1 MFGFLIGWGVFW
13 GLIWAALCFLFYK
26 SKNEEGA
33 NLHAASV
40 VMFMITVFY
49 IIAVLVGRWAADWL

>member
-13 GLIWAALCFLFYK
+13 GLIWASLYCLFYNSENK
-26 SKNEEGA
+26 EES
-33 NLHAASV
+33 NLHAASM

-49 IIAVLVGRWAADWL
+49 IIAVFVGRLAADWL